1 MKCFSTYSIKIK
13 DYNHI
18 FKETVDIYRS
28 AVDFF
33 IHVCLM
39 EWNTFGYEMQMQN
52 VESLCHKTA
61 GRPAVKYGTF
71 DEEFYKFPSYLRRGA
86 IVAAIGK
93 VSSYM
98 SNLHRW
104 EAADIHTRG
113 RKPSPPKAGY
123 IYPCM
128 YKTVMYQE
136 SGTYEAKIKI
146 FIRNTWDWLTVSLK
160 KSDVDYINRWC
171 AQKNKCAPTL
181 QKRGK
186 EWFLDFPFEETVTLP
201 KPKIL
206 DQTVVSVDL
215 GINSSATV
223 SVMRAEG
230 AVLGRH
236 FLKLPKEYDS
246 LSHAV
251 NRIKKAQQHGNHKTP
266 RLWAVA
272 KGINDDIAVKTAHFI
287 MDIAN
292 RYKADVIVFE
302 HLDRTGKKRGS
313 KKQKLHLWRSQYVQG
328 MVQHKAHRNG
338 MRISR
343 VCAWETSRLAYDGS
357 GPVKRGEEAGLKSY
371 SLCQFQNGRVYNCD
385 LSASYNIGSR
395 YFIREILKSLPER
408 AGLDLAAKVPQVSK
422 RSTCTWSTLTNLYAA
437 LAESKTQELS
447 EGSICRNVVPANKEA
462 MCASTNGKHAT
473 SVV

>member
-1 MKCFSTYSIKIK
+1 MKCFSTYSVKIK
-13 DYNHI
+13 HYNHI
-18 FKETVDIYRS
+18 FKETVAIYRR

-33 IHVCLM
+33 INVCLM
-39 EWNTFGYEMQMQN
+39 EWNTFGYALQMLD
-52 VESLCHKTA
+52 VEHLCHKTE
-61 GRPAVKYGTF
+61 GRPSVKYNKF

-86 IVAAIGK
+86 IVEAIGK
-93 VSSYM
+93 VNSYM

-104 EAADIHTRG
+104 EKTDIHTRG
-113 RKPSPPKAGY
+113 KKPSPPKAGY
-123 IYPCM
+123 VYPCM
-128 YKTVMYQE
+128 YKTVMFQE
-136 SGTYEAKIKI
+136 TGTYESKIKI

-171 AQKNKCAPTL
+171 AHKKKCAPTL

-201 KPKIL
+201 ESKIL
-206 DQTVVSVDL
+206 DKTVVSVDL

-223 SVMRAEG
+223 SVMRADG
-230 AVLGRH
+230 TVLGRC
-236 FLKLPKEYDS
+236 FLQLPKEYDS

-287 MDIAN
+287 MDVAK
-292 RYKADVIVFE
+292 RYDADVIVFE
-302 HLDRTGKKRGS
+302 HLDRTGKKKGS

-338 MRISR
+338 MRVSR
-343 VCAWETSRLAYDGS
+343 VCAWGTSRLAYDGS
-357 GPVKRGEEAGLKSY
+357 GPVERGEKADLKSY
-371 SLCQFQNGRVYNCD
+371 SLCKFQTGKVYNCD

-408 AGLDLAAKVPQVSK
+408 DGLDLAAKVPEVSK
-422 RSTCTWSTLTNLYAA
+422 RSTCTLSTLINLYAVFA
-437 LAESKTQELS
+437 QSMTQRLS
-447 EGSICRNVVPANKEA
+447 QGCIVE
-462 MCASTNGKHAT
+462 T
-473 SVV
+473 